1 MNFTYAQIGGILSS
15 CCCLSASSFLE
26 LHLLEAWIVTQDE
39 LFNQAPWKLLSKHL
53 SSRHMCIAGAHIGIL
68 QLKITALG
76 LCISKQTADQLNRCI
91 VKV

>member
-15 CCCLSASSFLE
+15 CCLSASSFLE
-26 LHLLEAWIVTQDE
+26 LHLLEAWIVTRDE
-39 LFNQAPWKLLSKHL
+39 LKLLSKHL
-53 SSRHMCIAGAHIGIL
+53 SSRHMCIAGAHIGNL